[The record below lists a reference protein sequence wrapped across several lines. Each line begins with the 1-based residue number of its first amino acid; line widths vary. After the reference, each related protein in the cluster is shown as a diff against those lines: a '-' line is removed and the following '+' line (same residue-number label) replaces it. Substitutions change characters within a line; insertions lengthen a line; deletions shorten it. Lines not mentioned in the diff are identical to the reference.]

1 MGAIATALHG
11 PFRDRGRE
19 TSDPPPHVFRVL
31 GLKLRH
37 APMSVGVCLQICMC
51 TMCLQHLRKPE
62 EDAGTIAIGI
72 TGSSEGHVGARD

>member
-1 MGAIATALHG
+1 MWELLLQRFMGLSGTEEERLV
-11 PFRDRGRE
+11 
-19 TSDPPPHVFRVL
+19 TPPHVFRVL